1 MTQFF
6 TRWAIG
12 AVALYL
18 TVLLGE
24 RLHFGLSFATNGN
37 GGGTGQAVAGAF
49 VAVLALT
56 LVNALVRPVVAFLA
70 LPLSCLTFGL
80 FGLIIN
86 ALMFY
91 LVGEL
96 GVGLKVDHFFP
107 GAVFG
112 SVVTSALFGVLN
124 TFFGGDKKNDK

>member
-1 MTQFF
+1 MTRFF

-24 RLHFGLSFATNGN
+24 RFGFHLSFAANS
-37 GGGTGQAVAGAF
+37 TGQSIAGAF

-56 LVNALVRPVVAFLA
+56 LVNALVRPIVAFLA

-80 FGLIIN
+80 FGLVIN

-91 LVGEL
+91 LVGEMNI
-96 GVGLKVDHFFP
+96 GLEVKDFY
-107 GAVFG
+107 AALYG
-112 SVVTSALFGVLN
+112 SVVTSVLFGVLN
-124 TFFGGDKKNDK
+124 TFFGGDKKDDK

>member
-1 MTQFF
+1 MTRFF

-18 TVLLGE
+18 TVLLGD
-24 RLHFGLSFATNGN
+24 RFGFGLSFAANS
-37 GGGTGQAVAGAF
+37 TGQNVAGAF
-49 VAVLALT
+49 VAVAVLT
-56 LVNALVRPVVAFLA
+56 LVNALVRPIVAFLT

-80 FGLIIN
+80 FGLVIN

-96 GVGLKVDHFFP
+96 GVGLEVDGFFP
-107 GAVFG
+107 GALFG

-124 TFFGGDKKNDK
+124 TVFGGDKKNDK